1 MFEKLFATCFADDIM
16 IQGEPAT
23 VIRSLEGMVA
33 PLESAGLNI
42 KYVKVLPHSAA
53 VADAYSLA
61 FSKSELSKQ
70 KQTEA
75 KFELVSPLDAED
87 LAAQVQAGLTYV
99 GIPIGTDSFV
109 KSDVRKRVVEAERTL
124 NTLVDFAH
132 KGPKDTSRSANRF
145 NHASYTMHMFS
156 LCGTTRFDYLY
167 HHIPPRIM
175 DGLADHIQK
184 FLDDSLKLLAS
195 RSP

>member
-75 KFELVSPLDAED
+75 KL
-87 LAAQVQAGLTYV
+87 
-99 GIPIGTDSFV
+99 
-109 KSDVRKRVVEAERTL
+109 
-124 NTLVDFAH
+124 
-132 KGPKDTSRSANRF
+132 
-145 NHASYTMHMFS
+145 
-156 LCGTTRFDYLY
+156 TRFSKVF
-167 HHIPPRIM
+167 R
-175 DGLADHIQK
+175 K
-184 FLDDSLKLLAS
+184 FFGKFFSINRLHF
-195 RSP
+195 